1 MRRVLLPLVVLNFLI
16 VAASSCGHTD
26 EELVLPWCK
35 YLRVTSPGGTGMW
48 AGSTHTEVHVRRSLL
63 WSTAFDGHS
72 APGRPIVVTPDT
84 LLVPISGGSRFL
96 RLNSAETP
104 LACGDA
110 EAAATVPPRGGVVD
124 CVDFLTGPARGLAT
138 ALRVRRINA
147 AGALVR
153 QQEFRADEPGRVFLS
168 PSLTFY
174 DDDGTPYL
182 VTFRDPWARTLPDGT
197 LTAGTATPEQ
207 LQNIHCELIVVGP
220 AAAPPLAA
228 PQGHTVSDC
237 SSAEVWGRVLHRP
250 LRSPWR

>member
-1 MRRVLLPLVVLNFLI
+1 VRPALIPLLAIVLS
-16 VAASSCGHTD
+16 ASSCGHTD

-35 YLRVTSPGGTGMW
+35 YLRVTGPGGTGMW
-48 AGSTHTEVHVRRSLL
+48 AGSTHTEVRVRRSLL
-63 WSTAFDGHS
+63 WSTAFDGQS
-72 APGRPIVVTPDT
+72 APGRPIVVTTDT
-84 LLVPISGGSRFL
+84 VLVPISGGSRFL
-96 RLNSAETP
+96 RRDAAETP

-124 CVDFLTGPARGLAT
+124 CVDHLAGPARGIAT
-138 ALRVRRINA
+138 ALRVRRIDA

-153 QQEFRADEPGRVFLS
+153 QQELASGELGRVFLT

-182 VTFRDPWARTLPDGT
+182 VTFRDPWARLLPDGT
-197 LTAGTATPEQ
+197 QTAGTATPEQ
-207 LQNIHCELIVVGP
+207 LQNIHCELIAVGP

-228 PQGHTVSDC
+228 PPGHTVADC

-250 LRSPWR
+250 LRNPWR